1 MVVTIEQ
8 RFEAVI
14 GTSFE
19 VATDIAFI
27 VVGITSAATGD
38 SPSVITG
45 DSPSAATKD
54 SPSTVTG
61 DSPFAATGDSPSIT
75 EDTAFVVEV
84 TASVVVGSS
93 FATIVEDITFAV
105 GGTTIRKV
113 TMAA

>member
-1 MVVTIEQ
+1 MVFTIEQ

-27 VVGITSAATGD
+27 VVGITSAT
-38 SPSVITG
+38 TG
-45 DSPSAATKD
+45 DSPSAATED

-61 DSPFAATGDSPSIT
+61 DSPSAATGDSPSIT
-75 EDTAFVVEV
+75 EDTASVAEV

-105 GGTTIRKV
+105 GGTTIRMV
-113 TMAA
+113 TMVA